1 MNIAVVGLG
10 LIGGS
15 MAKAIKRA
23 TRHTVL
29 GADVSEPA
37 LLKAELLGAIDAR
50 LTDEALATCD
60 LVIVALYPR
69 DTVDYIL
76 SHAHLFR
83 LYVYLLL
90 RRRQALR
97 VRSALWRAGSCTRYL
112 HGRPPHGRAR
122 VLRLRL
128 RQGRPL

>member
-15 MAKAIKRA
+15 MAKCIKRA

-29 GADVSEPA
+29 GADISEPA

-50 LTDEALATCD
+50 LTDETLATCD

-83 LYVYLLL
+83 PG
-90 RRRQALR
+90 APK
-97 VRSALWRAGSCTRYL
+97 SASHTQRLTPAQSTTSAP
-112 HGRPPHGRAR
+112 GRKRWAWER
-122 VLRLRL
+122 M
-128 RQGRPL
+128 